1 MNNILPIYTSL
12 QHVIGLKFLSL
23 NEKYKFDK
31 ETKILHFYG
40 TMSNKISYKIR
51 LVNDALK
58 LESVRIFPEDCWYP
72 WCDSSTEIFTLYKNY
87 TSVSE

>member
-58 LESVRIFPEDCWYP
+58 VSEYFRKIRLMSYDKHF
-72 WCDSSTEIFTLYKNY
+72 FLYK
-87 TSVSE
+87 

>member
-31 ETKILHFYG
+31 ETKILQFYG

-58 LESVRIFPEDCWYP
+58 LESVRIFPEDKAY
-72 WCDSSTEIFTLYKNY
+72 EL
-87 TSVSE
+87 